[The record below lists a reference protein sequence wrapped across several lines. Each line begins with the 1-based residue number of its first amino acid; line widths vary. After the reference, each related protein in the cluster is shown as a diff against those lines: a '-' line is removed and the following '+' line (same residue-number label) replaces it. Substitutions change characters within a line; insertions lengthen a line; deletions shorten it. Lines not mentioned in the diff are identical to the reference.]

1 VVQERPTEFLLV
13 YPVALVGAVDAGDV
27 RELWRLLDGVSRT
40 HGRVSVLLDVSGADG
55 PVPDVP
61 TVRPLAVPGAVV
73 RAAVL
78 GGGEWAAWATEWV
91 GALVPPRTETFD
103 VGEAD
108 HALRYSRA
116 FPDEP
121 PRDPLPCRRSTGAP
135 STAVYPLPPE

>member
-1 VVQERPTEFLLV
+1 MVRERPTDFLLV
-13 YPVALVGAVDAGDV
+13 YPVALVGAVDVGDV
-27 RELWRLLDGVSRT
+27 RELWRLLDGAART

-55 PVPDVP
+55 PIPDVP

-78 GGGEWAAWATEWV
+78 GGGAWAAWATEWV
-91 GALVPPRTETFD
+91 GALVPAQTETFD

-108 HALRYSRA
+108 HALRYSRT

-121 PRDPLPCRRSTGAP
+121 PREPLPGVRSTGPPA
-135 STAVYPLPPE
+135 TAAHPLRPE